1 MHNPTQV
8 CAQLVYNH
16 TVACGQN
23 QGLINSPAKCRAIM
37 RKSHQF
43 IPALYT
49 LCIQKYT
56 ANVGNTTSVLKE
68 FYTVYTG
75 LTKTTTKYIQI
86 TY

>member
-1 MHNPTQV
+1 MHNPLQV

-16 TVACGQN
+16 VVACGQN
-23 QGLINSPAKCRAIM
+23 EGLVNSPAKRDVSM

-43 IPALYT
+43 IPGLYT

-56 ANVGNTTSVLKE
+56 ANVGSLTSVFEE
-68 FYTVYTG
+68 FCTVYTG
-75 LTKTTTKYIQI
+75 LTKTTTKHIQI